1 MVLNRKKG
9 SQVMSFNLYMVR
21 HGQTFF
27 NKYERMQG
35 WADAPLTNQGVAD
48 GYSAGAR
55 LNNIRF
61 SGAYSSDLTRAVR
74 TAEEILERNRQSK
87 GLTEPTQ
94 LFQFREVFFG
104 FFEGLPSD
112 QSGKMVSEAINQPEM
127 SYAELMQNI
136 PYNEVLD
143 GFRAADPTDDAEDAE
158 TFLARLDNGLD
169 ILRREHRDGDNVLL
183 VAHGSLIRNM
193 AARYADPA
201 LAGQKITNG
210 AVTLWEVD
218 DENIELKVYN
228 DNERNW

>member
-1 MVLNRKKG
+1 
-9 SQVMSFNLYMVR
+9 MSFNLYMVR

-35 WADAPLTNQGVAD
+35 WGDTPLTNQGVAD
-48 GYSAGAR
+48 GYSAGSR

-61 SGAYSSDLTRAVR
+61 NGAYSSDLSRAIH
-74 TAEEILERNRQSK
+74 TAEEILERNRQSA

-104 FFEGLPSD
+104 FFEGLPAD
-112 QSGKMVSEAINQPEM
+112 QSGKMVSNVLEQPEM
-127 SYAELMQNI
+127 SYGELMNTI

-143 GFRAADPTDDAEDAE
+143 GFKAADPTADAEDAD
-158 TFLARLDNGLD
+158 TFFARLENGFE

-201 LAGQKITNG
+201 LAGQRITNG
-210 AVTLWEVD
+210 SVTLWEVD
-218 DENIELKVYN
+218 DDNIKLKVYN